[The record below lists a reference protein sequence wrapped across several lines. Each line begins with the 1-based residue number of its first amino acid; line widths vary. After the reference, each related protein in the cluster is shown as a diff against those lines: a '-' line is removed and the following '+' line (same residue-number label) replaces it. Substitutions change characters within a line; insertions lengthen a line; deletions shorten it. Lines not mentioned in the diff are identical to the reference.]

1 MATLTF
7 AALLRVAVRELHE
20 RLEPHTQTHTTQA
33 RGISDSRCA
42 VTVVPPGPPPPQSTD
57 IASLPT
63 VITLSALVG
72 AMLVIVFEVVLM
84 IIIVRCRRR
93 ERYHQALA
101 GLDMG
106 LYDFHLGGSFTCS
119 LWRAPIELTCP
130 LLRRMSDILLDKNIT
145 RISQSD
151 VGIIKRIGI
160 V

>member
-1 MATLTF
+1 
-7 AALLRVAVRELHE
+7 
-20 RLEPHTQTHTTQA
+20 
-33 RGISDSRCA
+33 
-42 VTVVPPGPPPPQSTD
+42 
-57 IASLPT
+57 
-63 VITLSALVG
+63 
-72 AMLVIVFEVVLM
+72 MLVIVFEVVLM